1 MSTVRQDAW
10 NEDEDLLLAE
20 TVLRHIREGSTQ
32 LAAFEEVGKKL
43 SRTSAACGFRWNS
56 LVRKRYENAIS
67 LAKKQ
72 RKELAKKNKEL
83 SKAKKERPA
92 VRVVEPVLEKNDAS
106 GSLNLKQVIAYL
118 EKLDQEGVEH
128 QAYEERLLAV
138 QKERDELLKAYQKR
152 TAELN
157 SIKSDY
163 QALIQIM
170 DRARRFTEPFGS
182 EASPEEGNEWEEIP
196 EPLTFESEKE

>member
-72 RKELAKKNKEL
+72 RKELAKKNKEAN
-83 SKAKKERPA
+83 KAKKERPPIQ
-92 VRVVEPVLEKNDAS
+92 VVEDTSPVTEETIS
-106 GSLNLKQVIAYL
+106 LKQVIAFL
-118 EKLDQEGVEH
+118 EKLDREGSG
-128 QAYEERLLAV
+128 QQDIEEQLLAV
-138 QKERDELLKAYQKR
+138 QKERDDLHKAYQKL

-163 QALIQIM
+163 QSLIQIM
-170 DRARRFTEPFGS
+170 DRARRYTKPFDA
-182 EASPEEGNEWEEIP
+182 EAAREEEKEWEEVS
-196 EPLTFESEKE
+196 EVLTSESEKE

>member
-56 LVRKRYENAIS
+56 LVRKRYDNAIS

-72 RKELAKKNKEL
+72 RKELAKKNKE
-83 SKAKKERPA
+83 SGKAKKEKPP
-92 VRVVEPVLEKNDAS
+92 VRVVEPTTEKS
-106 GSLNLKQVIAYL
+106 ETSLNLQQVISFL
-118 EKLDQEGVEH
+118 EKLDREGVDH
-128 QAYEERLLAV
+128 QDLEERLIAA
-138 QKERDELLKAYQKR
+138 QRERDELLKAYQKR

-163 QALIQIM
+163 QSLIQIM
-170 DRARRFTEPFGS
+170 DRARRFTEPFGNK
-182 EASPEEGNEWEEIP
+182 ATPEEESEWEDIP
-196 EPLTFESEKE
+196 EALTSESEKE

>member
-72 RKELAKKNKEL
+72 RKELAKKNKEAN
-83 SKAKKERPA
+83 KAKKERPPIQ
-92 VRVVEPVLEKNDAS
+92 VVEDTSPVTEETIS
-106 GSLNLKQVIAYL
+106 LKQVIAFL
-118 EKLDQEGVEH
+118 EKLDREGSG
-128 QAYEERLLAV
+128 QQDIEEQLLAV
-138 QKERDELLKAYQKR
+138 QKERDDLLKAYQKL

-163 QALIQIM
+163 QSLIQIM
-170 DRARRFTEPFGS
+170 DRARRYTKPFDA
-182 EASPEEGNEWEEIP
+182 EAAHEEEKEWEEVS
-196 EPLTFESEKE
+196 EVLTSESEKE

>member
-72 RKELAKKNKEL
+72 RKELAKKNKEA
-83 SKAKKERPA
+83 SKAKKERQP
-92 VRVVEPVLEKNDAS
+92 VRVVEQAS
-106 GSLNLKQVIAYL
+106 PATDVALNLKQVIAFL
-118 EKLDQEGVEH
+118 EKLDREGSE
-128 QAYEERLLAV
+128 QQDIEGQLLAV
-138 QKERDELLKAYQKR
+138 QKERDELLKAYHKR
-152 TAELN
+152 SAELN

-163 QALIQIM
+163 QSLIQIM
-170 DRARRFTEPFGS
+170 DRARRFTEPFDAGAPS
-182 EASPEEGNEWEEIP
+182 EEEREWEEVS
-196 EPLTFESEKE
+196 EALTLESEKE

>member
-20 TVLRHIREGSTQ
+20 TVLRHIREGGTQ

-72 RKELAKKNKEL
+72 RKELAKKNKEA

-92 VRVVEPVLEKNDAS
+92 VRVVEPALEKTEA
-106 GSLNLKQVIAYL
+106 GSLNLRQVIAYL
-118 EKLDQEGVEH
+118 EKLDQEGTE
-128 QAYEERLLAV
+128 QQGYQERILVV
-138 QKERDELLKAYQKR
+138 QKERDDLLKAYQKR

-170 DRARRFTEPFGS
+170 DRARRFTEPFGN
-182 EASPEEGNEWEEIP
+182 EATPEEGTEWEDLP
-196 EPLTFESEKE
+196 ESLTFESEKE

>member
-56 LVRKRYENAIS
+56 LVRKRYENAIG

-92 VRVVEPVLEKNDAS
+92 VKVVEPALEKNEDS

-118 EKLDQEGVEH
+118 EKLDQEGAEH

-170 DRARRFTEPFGS
+170 DRARRFTEPLGS
-182 EASPEEGNEWEEIP
+182 EASPEEGTEWEEIP
-196 EPLTFESEKE
+196 EALSFESEKE